1 MILGA
6 SFPRLSEA
14 ANGESVTRCSSNP
27 LQDSEEFVTLG
38 KVARLYRI
46 ENLSA

>member
-6 SFPRLSEA
+6 SFLRLSER
-14 ANGESVTRCSSNP
+14 ANGSPLRLVRHNP
-27 LQDSEEFVTLG
+27 LQDPEEFVTLT

-46 ENLSA
+46 EN